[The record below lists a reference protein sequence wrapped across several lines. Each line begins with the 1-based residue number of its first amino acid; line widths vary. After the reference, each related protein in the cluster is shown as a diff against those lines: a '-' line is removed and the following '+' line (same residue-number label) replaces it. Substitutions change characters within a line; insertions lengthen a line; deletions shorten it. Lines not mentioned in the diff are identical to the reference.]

1 MSEKQRQGILVKP
14 HCRLSKTQIK
24 LIDGVSREL
33 LEDPGI
39 LTKSPSV
46 ADTFKAAGAKI
57 EHEDSHYRIRISS
70 ALIDQA
76 LATAPARIILGARD
90 PDNRLILDAQE
101 PRMRFGTGSEA
112 NTCLDVNF
120 DEDQEVFTHKAG
132 SIGLLGRAAH
142 LAEHLEHL
150 DFFIRTLNIQDEE
163 VTIENKDVNMF
174 GVCLNNTTKH
184 VQAGLNDLD
193 ALQDV
198 IRMGQIIAGGEKAF
212 AENPLLSFITC
223 TIKSPLQMVDETA
236 SKQMAIARHKIPL
249 VVSSCPMAGTTGPF
263 DEFGIVAQINAE
275 LIAAV
280 TLHQLTAPGA
290 PVIYGSVPVRTRL
303 DNLNDMYGTP
313 EFNHYHIDCTQMA
326 RHYRLPC
333 YTTLGIA
340 DAALPGIQATV
351 EKMLTHV
358 SVPQGGA
365 QYAHCAF
372 GLLDRSATFCP
383 VQAVLDNVHV
393 GIVKRMF
400 VEPNV
405 SEDHRPRVLEMI
417 RRVMATEHKTY
428 MYHLPL
434 PSRQDVY
441 TCYPLEEKDGNTLRA
456 ACRRYQE
463 IMDRPRRHLPPN
475 VQEKIKREIPGIL
488 PQTMA

>member
-1 MSEKQRQGILVKP
+1 VSEKQRQGILVKP
-14 HCRLSKTQIK
+14 YCRLSKTQIK
-24 LIDGVSREL
+24 LIDWVSREL

-39 LTKSPSV
+39 LTKSPSI
-46 ADTFKAAGAKI
+46 ADTFKAAGAGI
-57 EHEDSHYRIRISS
+57 ERQDLCYRIRISS

-142 LAEHLEHL
+142 LAEHL

-184 VQAGLNDLD
+184 VQAGLTSLE
-193 ALQDV
+193 ALNHV
-198 IRMGQIIAGGEKAF
+198 IKIGEIVAGGPKAF
-212 AENPLLSFITC
+212 TENPVLSFITS
-223 TIKSPLQMVDETA
+223 TIKSPLQIVDDSA
-236 SKQMAIARHKIPL
+236 QKQIAIARHKIPL
-249 VVSSCPMAGTTGPF
+249 VLSSSPMAGTTAPF
-263 DEFGIVAQINAE
+263 DEFGIVAQVNAE
-275 LIAAV
+275 ILAGV
-280 TLHQLTAPGA
+280 TLHQLACPGA
-290 PVIYGSVPVRTRL
+290 PVMYGAVPVRTRL
-303 DNLNDMYGTP
+303 DNLNDMYGVP
-313 EFNHYHIDCTQMA
+313 DFIHFNTDCAQMA
-326 RHYRLPC
+326 RFYGLPC
-333 YTTLGIA
+333 YTTLGIS
-340 DAALPGIQATV
+340 DAALPGIQATA
-351 EKMLTHV
+351 EKMLTHAAI
-358 SVPQGGA
+358 PQSGA

-372 GLLDRSATFCP
+372 GIMERSTTFCP
-383 VQAVLDNVHV
+383 VQAVIDNAHI
-393 GIVKRMF
+393 GMVKDIF
-400 VEPNV
+400 VQ
-405 SEDHRPRVLEMI
+405 PRVLEDRRRDILGMI
-417 RRVMATEHKTY
+417 REVMATDHKTFV
-428 MYHLPL
+428 YHLPL
-434 PSRQDVY
+434 PSRQNVY
-441 TCYPLEEKDGNTLRA
+441 VHYPLEEQKDNTLLA

-463 IMDRPRRHLPPN
+463 IMGRPRRHLPPN